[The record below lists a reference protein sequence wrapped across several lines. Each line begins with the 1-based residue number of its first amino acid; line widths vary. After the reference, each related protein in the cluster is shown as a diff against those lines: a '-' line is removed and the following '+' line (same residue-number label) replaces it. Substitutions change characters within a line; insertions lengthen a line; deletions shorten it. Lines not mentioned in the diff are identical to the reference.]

1 MCVSELCSLG
11 SLTQPSMLTRTP
23 AEQKGRAGPGRVAA
37 LGSSAW
43 PGPCPHPTVPEL
55 PPRPAS
61 TSREQAP
68 PFPSPPQNSLLPNTV
83 DKLFSL
89 QNAIMCEFT

>member
-1 MCVSELCSLG
+1 M
-11 SLTQPSMLTRTP
+11 QPSMLTRTP

-37 LGSSAW
+37 LSSSAW

-55 PPRPAS
+55 PPRAAA
-61 TSREQAP
+61 TSRDQAP